1 MVSLYAHVPTYCTES
16 TRKHGDRLVMIVGC
30 VDAISRATIDLILL
44 VSLLDRSV
52 HVEKQIVD
60 LSPIKS
66 HCMVVLSLD
75 ALVTTL
81 IVSL

>member
-1 MVSLYAHVPTYCTES
+1 
-16 TRKHGDRLVMIVGC
+16 
-30 VDAISRATIDLILL
+30 
-44 VSLLDRSV
+44 V